1 MAAATA
7 ETTRARKANFS
18 FGLFILQIL
27 GLGNL
32 WSPTLARPHG
42 RSKEIVG
49 EMSLERFKLRITTW
63 QMVMDNSSRSC
74 SLKHF
79 RRGFGNINSTSDN
92 MTSLAN
98 CQVTLL
104 FAKHC

>member
-32 WSPTLARPHG
+32 WSPTLVRPHG

-49 EMSLERFKLRITTW
+49 EMSLERFKLRITMW
-63 QMVMDNSSRSC
+63 QMVMDNSLS
-74 SLKHF
+74 K
-79 RRGFGNINSTSDN
+79 
-92 MTSLAN
+92 
-98 CQVTLL
+98 LL
-104 FAKHC
+104 IKTF